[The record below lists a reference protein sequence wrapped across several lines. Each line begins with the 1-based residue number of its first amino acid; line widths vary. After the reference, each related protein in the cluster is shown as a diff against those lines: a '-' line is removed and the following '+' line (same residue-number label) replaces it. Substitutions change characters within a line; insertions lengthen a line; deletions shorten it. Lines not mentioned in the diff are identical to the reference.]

1 MMSVIRSDFSI
12 MKAENKLALLLP
24 LLYAAMSVVNMF
36 FRAFCILFVVT
47 LVLSAMT
54 YNERSGFERYMSALP
69 LGRRAAVTARY
80 AEAVGLTLLL
90 LAAEFALSQLG
101 FGETGKMSLTEAL
114 ALFGMATIYIAVA
127 LPFAFRLG
135 VERSRITTMLG
146 MVIIAAVFVSIVG
159 IDVSGALPRALE
171 IAPKLLATLG
181 MILVMVSYV
190 LSVRFYERREF

>member
-36 FRAFCILFVVT
+36 FRAFCILFEVT

-114 ALFGMATIYIAVA
+114 TLFGIGAIYIAIA
-127 LPFAFRLG
+127 LPVAFKLG
-135 VERSRITTMLG
+135 VERSRIAVMLG
-146 MVIIAAVFVSIVG
+146 MVIIAAVFVSFAG
-159 IDVSGALPRALE
+159 IEVIGISTTGLRIIETLIPWAG
-171 IAPKLLATLG
+171 IILLAA
-181 MILVMVSYV
+181 SYV

>member
-1 MMSVIRSDFSI
+1 MSVIRSDFSI

-101 FGETGKMSLTEAL
+101 LGETGKMSLTEAL
-114 ALFGMATIYIAVA
+114 ALFGIGAIYIAIA
-127 LPFAFRLG
+127 LPVAFKLG
-135 VERSRITTMLG
+135 VERSRIAVMLG
-146 MVIIAAVFVSIVG
+146 MVIIAAVFVSFAG
-159 IDVSGALPRALE
+159 IEVIGISTTGLRIIETLIPWAG
-171 IAPKLLATLG
+171 IILLAA
-181 MILVMVSYV
+181 SYV
-190 LSVRFYERREF
+190 LSVCFYERREF